1 MTAFHLRS
9 PAESISVTFKSTK
22 PVQSYTLSV
31 QPTDTVAQI
40 KAQLAGT
47 PGAPPADAQRLLLK
61 GKALADAKLL
71 QEYAVKDGDT
81 INLMIK
87 PGFEWDPS
95 KVAPAPT
102 ASLASPSPSQ
112 GEGSKKDEGIT
123 LLPSPEPT
131 KTRSGHGRIPSV
143 VLSPSPSLTPTP
155 GETLVDIPLVLDTS
169 TIPASPASVSDTPY
183 HATIARPEFWEKLYA
198 FLK

>member
-1 MTAFHLRS
+1 M
-9 PAESISVTFKSTK
+9 VFKSTK

-31 QPTDTVAQI
+31 QPTDTIAQI
-40 KAQLAGT
+40 KTQLAAT

-95 KVAPAPT
+95 KVSVPAPA
-102 ASLASPSPSQ
+102 ASPASPSPSQ

-123 LLPSPEPT
+123 LLPSPEPRFCT
-131 KTRSGHGRIPSV
+131 TT
-143 VLSPSPSLTPTP
+143 SPSGRPSR
-155 GETLVDIPLVLDTS
+155 S
-169 TIPASPASVSDTPY
+169 RSPVAPD
-183 HATIARPEFWEKLYA
+183 ARG
-198 FLK
+198 